1 MKTIITIL
9 SILIFTLCGVSQS
22 ATVAEVIKNNIESGE
37 ETKTISAAGIILF
50 SQAILPTF
58 YEANNYA
65 PAWISEQNRAALIE
79 SLEDSYYEGLTPN
92 DYHLVKIKKLMDDIS
107 LNTDPDKI
115 ADLDLLMTDAV
126 MLYATHLIIGKV
138 DQSKIVEGWDVPP
151 NVLPKNDGV
160 LLNETLTSYDITEA
174 LNALKPDNFMY
185 IHLRNGLANYREIA
199 RNGGWPNILPGQVL
213 KLDISDERVLL
224 LRKYLTITG
233 DMPTVTNSINDSIYD
248 KDVENAVKQF
258 QHRHNLN
265 QDGVVGKGTLSMI
278 NIPVEQRIN
287 KLRINMER
295 ARWIIHHLPEDFM
308 VVNIAGYNVRR
319 LTDDSVVFYSRVIV
333 GRHFHETPI
342 FKGKLSYIELNP
354 TWTLPYSIATK
365 ETLPKLQKNPNYLAE
380 KNMIIM
386 DRNGKEIDPSAIDF
400 NSLSKNNFPY
410 TVRQKAGPHNA
421 LGEVKFMFPNKYA
434 VYLHDTPA
442 RSLFSQEKR
451 AFSHGC
457 IRLDKKWELFM
468 NLMDDPEVWNMKKI
482 NEILKSG
489 KTTRVNLKNPIEILL
504 LYWTAGA
511 DKQDVVY
518 FNKDVYDR
526 DSDVLKELDKPYEYK
541 KVVIE

>member
-1 MKTIITIL
+1 MKTITTV
-9 SILIFTLCGVSQS
+9 LIIFLFTTCGVAQDT
-22 ATVAEVIKNNIESGE
+22 TVAEIIKNNIEIGT
-37 ETKTISAAGIILF
+37 ETKTISADGIILH
-50 SQAILPTF
+50 SQNILPAF

-65 PAWISEQNRAALIE
+65 PAWVSEQNRAALIK
-79 SLEDSYYEGLTPN
+79 SLEDSYYEGLIPN
-92 DYHLVKIKKLMDDIS
+92 DYYLNRIKNLMS
-107 LNTDPDKI
+107 KVTSNPDPNKV
-115 ADLDLLMTDAV
+115 AELDLLMTDAV

-151 NVLPKNDGV
+151 NVLPKNDGI
-160 LLNETLTSYDITEA
+160 LLNEALTSYDITKA
-174 LNALKPDNFMY
+174 LNSFKPNNFMY
-185 IHLRNGLANYREIA
+185 VHLRNGLANYREIA
-199 RNGGWPNILPGQVL
+199 KNGGWPGIPPGQVL
-213 KLDISDERVLL
+213 KLDVIDERVLL
-224 LRKYLTITG
+224 LRQYLTITG
-233 DMPTVTNSINDSIYD
+233 DMPVVANSINDSIYD

-258 QHRHNLN
+258 QYRHNLN

-278 NIPVEQRIN
+278 NIPVEQRIDE
-287 KLRINMER
+287 LRINMER
-295 ARWIIHHLPEDFM
+295 ARWVIHHLPDDFM

-319 LTDDSVVFYSRVIV
+319 LTNDSIVFYSRVIV
-333 GRHFHETPI
+333 GKHFHETPI
-342 FKGKLSYIELNP
+342 FKGKLSYIEINP

-386 DRNGKEIDPSAIDF
+386 DRNGKELDPSTIDF

-410 TVRQKAGPHNA
+410 TIRQKAGPHNA
-421 LGEVKFMFPNKYA
+421 LGQVKFMFPNKYA

-468 NLMDDPEVWNMKKI
+468 NLMDNSEEWNMKKI
-482 NEILKSG
+482 NEILESG

-511 DKQDVVY
+511 DKQDVLY

-526 DSDVLKELDKPYEYK
+526 DPDVLKELNKPYEYK
-541 KVVIE
+541 KVGQ